1 MQTPTFAVVPLG
13 ARTNRLL
20 AALPPEE
27 MDALRPLLEAVRLP
41 LRQTLYET
49 GEPIEHVYFVH
60 RGVASMVTPMAEDL
74 PIEVATVGPEGM
86 VGIPVFLGAE
96 QMPSR
101 GLMQIPGEGA
111 RLAADTFGD
120 VIGRSP
126 ALHRLL
132 LRYTLA
138 LMNQMAQNAA
148 CNRTHAVEERCA
160 RWLLMT
166 HDRVHEATF
175 PLTQEFL
182 GEMVG
187 VRRPTVSL
195 AAGMLARAG
204 LISYVRGQMTI
215 LDRPGLEAAS
225 CDCYWT
231 IVDEFERLV
240 GDKG

>member
-1 MQTPTFAVVPLG
+1 MQKPASAVVSFA

-27 MDALRPLLEAVRLP
+27 MDPLRPLLETVP
-41 LRQTLYET
+41 LAHRQSLYET
-49 GEPIEHVYFVH
+49 GKPIEHVYFIH
-60 RGVASMVTPMAEDL
+60 RGVASMVAPMMQGVPVE
-74 PIEVATVGPEGM
+74 IATIGPEGM

-96 QMPSR
+96 QMPSQAF
-101 GLMQIPGEGA
+101 MQIPGEGA
-111 RLAADTFGD
+111 RLESDAFRE

-138 LMNQMAQNAA
+138 LMNLIAQSTA
-148 CNRTHAVEERCA
+148 CNRVHPIEERCA

-166 HDRVHEATF
+166 HDRVHEAVF

-182 GEMVG
+182 GEMLG

-195 AAGMLARAG
+195 AAGMLAKAG
-204 LISYVRGQMTI
+204 LISYVRGHITI

-225 CDCYWT
+225 CECYR
-231 IVDEFERLV
+231 IIAGEFQRLV
-240 GDKG
+240 GERG